1 MKLLSVRSG
10 FWDVPAVCS
19 DRGDCPLLDFLAEL
33 GGGDL
38 AKDGRRMLKLLDR
51 VSAQGPPR
59 NTEISHQLDRG
70 IWEFIQG
77 RLRVLW
83 FYDEGKLVVCSHG
96 FVKKQQ
102 KTPAA
107 EIERA
112 IEQRRRYLE
121 AKKQDRLSIGERVMR
136 GKSFSD
142 LYHEAEQS
150 EDYWVA
156 GLVLGLT
163 ESVTEIMARDGIS
176 RSELARRLGTSPAY
190 VTKILRGNANFTLA
204 TMVRLARAVGAE
216 VKLEVVPSTAE
227 STLPSARETSQK
239 SLAAASKGR

>member
-1 MKLLSVRSG
+1 MRLLSVRSG
-10 FWDVPAVCS
+10 FWDVLAVCS
-19 DRGDCPLLDFLAEL
+19 GRGDCPLLDFLAGL

-96 FVKKQQ
+96 FVKKRQ
-102 KTPAA
+102 KTPSA

-121 AKKQDRLSIGERVMR
+121 AKKQDRLSIG
-136 GKSFSD
+136 G
-142 LYHEAEQS
+142 
-150 EDYWVA
+150 
-156 GLVLGLT
+156 
-163 ESVTEIMARDGIS
+163 
-176 RSELARRLGTSPAY
+176 
-190 VTKILRGNANFTLA
+190 
-204 TMVRLARAVGAE
+204 
-216 VKLEVVPSTAE
+216 
-227 STLPSARETSQK
+227 
-239 SLAAASKGR
+239 